1 MIKKLILLGCIILA
15 ESTTLLAQIV
25 KVHTIGDSTMADY
38 VENTTRTRGW
48 GEMLQEFFSNK
59 VQVINYA
66 RGGRSSR
73 SFCEEGLWDKVKK
86 NMTQGDY
93 VFIQFA
99 HNDEKEGGK
108 DGADFR
114 GTAPWTTYKSF
125 LENMWMRP
133 GN

>member
-59 VQVINYA
+59 VQV
-66 RGGRSSR
+66 
-73 SFCEEGLWDKVKK
+73 EEEVPVPFVKK
-86 NMTQGDY
+86 G
-93 VFIQFA
+93 F
-99 HNDEKEGGK
+99 
-108 DGADFR
+108 
-114 GTAPWTTYKSF
+114 GTK
-125 LENMWMRP
+125 
-133 GN
+133 